1 MPTYAATLL
10 RPDDLIIRL
19 TSSASDG
26 DDKLK
31 ALRYLKNQIIGNR
44 TKKLSYIKLGA
55 VPAVVS
61 ILSDSSAGNCEASLS
76 LLVQAVATI
85 GSFACGLDTGVKA
98 VIDAEA
104 LPILFS
110 LINYPNEKIVDAGTR
125 SLKLIYQSKLA
136 PRYNFFQEK
145 NMESLLLLLNSENE
159 NVSGLGASI
168 ITHSCRTSIEQ
179 KALSETGVLKKLVS
193 LLGGSL
199 CQREASLESLATI
212 TKGNP
217 EVISQLVGLE
227 EKALSIITELT
238 KDKYP
243 RIRLLACVFLLA
255 LRNTSPCYLE
265 DTGITTKLVLIL
277 LDILDDPGQVGDEA
291 PFALSNLVAGNK
303 DLQNLAFEA
312 NAVDKL
318 CDCLQKAVL
327 QPRRVQGIFLA
338 LAGLCSTLEKCRSRL
353 LSLQVFNL
361 VNSALT
367 HRSSD
372 VHEAVCIFFKCISRS
387 IKVHNP
393 KFLSLSLK
401 HNTNPINEI
410 IQNLSADHFINETN
424 ISLLVELLNDTST
437 SVQIAALGA
446 ISNIVI
452 DFTTNKLT
460 IIQCGGL
467 RELVQ
472 LSKSMDSSLRLNAVW
487 ALRNLIFLTD
497 RQFKEVVMLEL
508 TSTALLSLIC
518 DSETSV
524 QEQALAFVRNLV
536 DGPLECIDYVFAE
549 GGLLLQAVCRQI
561 RSALKDEVLVQG
573 LYILCNV
580 ASGNEFHKEAV
591 MQALLYPID
600 NSQPM
605 ILRFLQSSNSQLQTV
620 STWAIINLISPS
632 SPGSSDR
639 AVKLK
644 NIGIIPQ
651 LKILVNDSCLD
662 VKLRVKTALGLFM
675 NIEDGAAE

>member
-387 IKVHNP
+387 IK
-393 KFLSLSLK
+393 
-401 HNTNPINEI
+401 
-410 IQNLSADHFINETN
+410 NLSADHFINETN